1 MIRVASDLTQSQALK
16 FTCSQ
21 VFFSF
26 LSVALSN
33 EVRYCPWTFFLPVAR
48 RKPLLCASLWSCRFF
63 LINELAMLTSS
74 YSTRSN
80 SAFVFQIL
88 FCTVQD
94 QSRSVGH
101 FSPGILSGL
110 LLQLMRL
117 YHSLMVIFKRVFTI
131 TIARKRSRFN
141 HQ

>member
-33 EVRYCPWTFFLPVAR
+33 EVRCCPWTFLLPVAR
-48 RKPLLCASLWSCRFF
+48 RKPLLCASLWSCSFF
-63 LINELAMLTSS
+63 LINELAMLASS
-74 YSTRSN
+74 YSTRT
-80 SAFVFQIL
+80 VPL
-88 FCTVQD
+88 FSRFCFAVQD
-94 QSRSVGH
+94 QNRSVGH
-101 FSPGILSGL
+101 LSPGILSVL
-110 LLQLMRL
+110 LLQLMGL
-117 YHSLMVIFKRVFTI
+117 YHILILILKHVFTI
-131 TIARKRSRFN
+131 TVARKRSRFN

>member
-1 MIRVASDLTQSQALK
+1 MIRVASGLTQSQALK

-21 VFFSF
+21 LFFSF
-26 LSVALSN
+26 LSVALSK
-33 EVRYCPWTFFLPVAR
+33 EVRYCPWTFLLPVTR
-48 RKPLLCASLWSCRFF
+48 RKPFLCASLWSCRFF
-63 LINELAMLTSS
+63 LINDLAMLTSN

-94 QSRSVGH
+94 RNRSVGH
-101 FSPGILSGL
+101 FSPGILSVL
-110 LLQLMRL
+110 LLQLMGL
-117 YHSLMVIFKRVFTI
+117 HHILIAIFKHVFTI
-131 TIARKRSRFN
+131 TIARKRCKFN